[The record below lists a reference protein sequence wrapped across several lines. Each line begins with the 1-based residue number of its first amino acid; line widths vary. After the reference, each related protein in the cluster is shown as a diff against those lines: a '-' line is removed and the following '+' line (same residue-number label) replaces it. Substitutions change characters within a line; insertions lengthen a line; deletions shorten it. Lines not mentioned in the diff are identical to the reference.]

1 MAIHRPVTA
10 SRRGG
15 DFMAGRTYKIIELVG
30 TSDAG
35 VTEAINE
42 AIGKAAETLKG
53 LDWFEVQQIRGQIDD
68 QKVAWYQVA
77 LKVGF
82 RVMSSDELKG

>member
-1 MAIHRPVTA
+1 
-10 SRRGG
+10 
-15 DFMAGRTYKIIELVG
+15 MAGRTYKVIELVG

-42 AIGKAAETLKG
+42 AVDKAAESIRE
-53 LDWFEVQQIRGQIDD
+53 LDWFEVTQIRGQIEN
-68 QKVAWYQVA
+68 QKVAWYQVD

-82 RVMSSDELKG
+82 RVMSSEELKG